1 MGANLSQ
8 TDKVP
13 RTQVLYRCICGN
25 ELIVEP
31 DLAVVCGSCN
41 RRIVPEAIQ
50 LAMAATC
57 SISNHQGSRALT
69 AVLDV
74 SEVDPLCNQLLGHF
88 RLDYRLGAGG
98 MGAVY
103 RALDTSL
110 QRYVA
115 VKVLRGFGVQGA
127 CPSAPDKVTGLLQEA
142 IAQARLNHPHVV
154 TIFYV
159 GRHEGE
165 PFLAMELIN
174 GETLSETLKRGPLPY
189 ARVMRIAMQ
198 VADALKHASYFG
210 IVHGDIKPSN
220 LLVVNETHVKL
231 SDFGLSRL
239 SNREVDVEKLSG
251 TPAYLAPELLYG
263 SLSSVQSDM
272 YALGITFYELTF
284 GKRPFVVGP
293 ESFHGDTL
301 EAPPIVEFP
310 PVWPRDV
317 PHEWSEVLKRL
328 LAPEPSE
335 RYVTYVDLLS
345 DLRRLVPITSMQ
357 AAPTPRAMAYLLDQS
372 MLLLLML
379 PFALTL
385 LAINQ
390 APTLQ
395 DYRSLEPFVAAFS
408 LIVPAGHL
416 LMARRGFR
424 TIGRYLFQLRV
435 VDEHGLPLRP
445 RDRMTRE
452 FLRCM
457 VAWLAPFATYAGL
470 YTALV
475 DNVIDGLIV
484 AYLAADSICIF
495 MRNDGRSLHDLLS
508 RSRVV
513 LEQPAQQS
521 V

>member
-189 ARVMRIAMQ
+189 PV
-198 VADALKHASYFG
+198 LTG
-210 IVHGDIKPSN
+210 
-220 LLVVNETHVKL
+220 
-231 SDFGLSRL
+231 RL
-239 SNREVDVEKLSG
+239 
-251 TPAYLAPELLYG
+251 P
-263 SLSSVQSDM
+263 
-272 YALGITFYELTF
+272 
-284 GKRPFVVGP
+284 GP
-293 ESFHGDTL
+293 
-301 EAPPIVEFP
+301 
-310 PVWPRDV
+310 
-317 PHEWSEVLKRL
+317 
-328 LAPEPSE
+328 
-335 RYVTYVDLLS
+335 
-345 DLRRLVPITSMQ
+345 Q
-357 AAPTPRAMAYLLDQS
+357 N
-372 MLLLLML
+372 
-379 PFALTL
+379 
-385 LAINQ
+385 LAI
-390 APTLQ
+390 P
-395 DYRSLEPFVAAFS
+395 
-408 LIVPAGHL
+408 
-416 LMARRGFR
+416 
-424 TIGRYLFQLRV
+424 
-435 VDEHGLPLRP
+435 
-445 RDRMTRE
+445 
-452 FLRCM
+452 
-457 VAWLAPFATYAGL
+457 
-470 YTALV
+470 
-475 DNVIDGLIV
+475 
-484 AYLAADSICIF
+484 
-495 MRNDGRSLHDLLS
+495 
-508 RSRVV
+508 
-513 LEQPAQQS
+513 
-521 V
+521 